1 MKSPKIEMYP
11 LNNEH
16 ATLIRNILHNERL
29 RYQAIEGDG
38 AYIRTVTEAIDR
50 MEHPNKYY
58 PT

>member
-1 MKSPKIEMYP
+1 MYP

-50 MEHPNKYY
+50 MEHPNKYF